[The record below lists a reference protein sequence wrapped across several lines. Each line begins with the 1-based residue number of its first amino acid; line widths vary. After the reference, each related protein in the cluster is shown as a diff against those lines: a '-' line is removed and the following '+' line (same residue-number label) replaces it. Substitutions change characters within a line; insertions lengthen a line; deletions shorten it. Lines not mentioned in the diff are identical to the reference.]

1 MTSFRLPVIVL
12 LAIILVCCESKK
24 KFITDTRLFHHWVNN
39 DSLHPGG
46 FVISADSIFY
56 PDYDSSF
63 PYVID
68 KDSIEVF
75 FKDKT
80 SKSAYCIQPDRLKF
94 TSKEGEIIFWQ
105 QQ

>member
-12 LAIILVCCESKK
+12 LTIILVCCESKK
-24 KFITDTRLFHHWVNN
+24 KFITDTRLFHHWINK

-46 FVISADSIFY
+46 IVISADSIFY
-56 PDYDSSF
+56 FDYNSSF
-63 PYVID
+63 PCLID

-75 FKDKT
+75 FLDKT
-80 SKSAYCIQPDRLKF
+80 SKSAYCIQDDRLKF
-94 TSKEGEIIFWQ
+94 TSKEGEVIFWQ